1 MHTDTESCLRAVR
14 SKDARFDGWF
24 FTAVLTTGIYCR
36 PSCPVV
42 PPKPGNMRFYPSAAA
57 CQQAGFRACKRCR
70 PDTSPGS
77 PEWNHRADLVARA
90 MRLIAEGIVDREGVA
105 GLAARLGYST
115 RQIERQLLAE
125 LGAGPLA
132 LARAQRA
139 QTARILIETTQL
151 PMVDVAFAAGFASVR
166 TFNDTVREVFA
177 LAPSELRARTRT
189 RGSRQ
194 ATAARRAD
202 GAAPATALAP
212 ALGVPALGTATRGAE
227 ATAPPTDAASGGHA
241 SGIAARGLEPTA
253 PATEPATSATPG
265 APAPGT
271 AARRTDR
278 NAEAIAPPPTDPAFG
293 TPTPGTISLRLPF
306 RTPLTPDNLFGHLVA
321 TAVPGVEEWRG
332 GAYRRTLRLPYG
344 HGIVALTPRPD
355 HIGCR
360 LTLTDQ
366 RDLTV
371 AISRCRR
378 MLDLDADPVAV
389 DEQLRADPL
398 LAPLVDKAP
407 GRRVPRAV
415 DEAEFAVRA
424 VLGQQVSTAAAR
436 THAARL
442 VMAHGEPV
450 DDPEGGLTHLFP
462 EPAALAAL
470 DPEALALP
478 RSRRATLLTLVRAL
492 ADGSL
497 ALGVESDWAQARAR
511 LRELPGFGPWTVDVI
526 AMRALG
532 DPDAFLATD
541 LGVRR
546 AAEGLGLPSTP
557 AALTARAAAWRPWR
571 AYAVQYLW
579 ATDDHPI
586 NRLSS

>member
-1 MHTDTESCLRAVR
+1 MHTDTERCVRAVQ

-24 FTAVLTTGIYCR
+24 FTAVVTTGIYCR

-42 PPKPGNMRFYPSAAA
+42 PPKPKNMRFFPSAAA

-77 PEWNHRADLVARA
+77 PEWNQRADLVARA
-90 MRLIAEGIVDREGVA
+90 MRLVADGVVDREGVP

-139 QTARILIETTQL
+139 QAARLLIETTPL
-151 PMVDVAFAAGFASVR
+151 PMADIAFAAGFASIR

-177 LAPSELRARTRT
+177 LSPTDLRTR
-189 RGSRQ
+189 
-194 ATAARRAD
+194 APRRA
-202 GAAPATALAP
+202 P
-212 ALGVPALGTATRGAE
+212 
-227 ATAPPTDAASGGHA
+227 GG
-241 SGIAARGLEPTA
+241 
-253 PATEPATSATPG
+253 TPG
-265 APAPGT
+265 GATGALT
-271 AARRTDR
+271 
-278 NAEAIAPPPTDPAFG
+278 
-293 TPTPGTISLRLPF
+293 LRLPF
-306 RTPLTPDNLFGHLVA
+306 RAPLNPDNLFGHLAA
-321 TAVPGVEEWRG
+321 TAVPGVEEWRD

-344 HGIVALTPRPD
+344 HGIVSLTPQPD
-355 HIGCR
+355 HIACR
-360 LTLTDQ
+360 LTLGDL

-378 MLDLDADPVAV
+378 MLDLDADPVAI
-389 DEQLRADPL
+389 DDQLRTDPM

-407 GRRVPRAV
+407 GRRVPRTV

-442 VMAHGEPV
+442 VTAHGERV

-462 EPAALAAL
+462 APAALASV
-470 DPEALALP
+470 DPESLAMP
-478 RSRRATLLTLVRAL
+478 RTRRTTFTTLVRQL
-492 ADGSL
+492 AGDEVR
-497 ALGVESDWAQARAR
+497 LGPDSHWPETRAR
-511 LRELPGFGPWTVDVI
+511 LLSLPGFGPWTVDVI

-532 DPDAFLATD
+532 DPDAFLPTD
-541 LGVRR
+541 LGIRR
-546 AAEGLGLPSTP
+546 AAQELGLPSTP

-579 ATDDHPI
+579 ATDSHPI
-586 NRLSS
+586 NFLPV

>member
-1 MHTDTESCLRAVR
+1 MLEHMHTDTERCVRAVR

-24 FTAVLTTGIYCR
+24 FTAVLTTRIYCR

-42 PPKPGNMRFYPSAAA
+42 PPKDRNMTFYPSAAA

-70 PDTSPGS
+70 PDSSPGS

-90 MRLIAEGIVDREGVA
+90 MRLIADGVVDREGVP
-105 GLAARLGYST
+105 GLAARLGYSA
-115 RQIERQLLAE
+115 RQVERQLLAE

-139 QTARILIETTQL
+139 QTARLLIETTAL
-151 PMVDVAFAAGFASVR
+151 PMADIAFAAGFSSIR

-177 LAPSELRARTRT
+177 LAPKELRARAPKR
-189 RGSRQ
+189 S
-194 ATAARRAD
+194 AD
-202 GAAPATALAP
+202 GAA
-212 ALGVPALGTATRGAE
+212 
-227 ATAPPTDAASGGHA
+227 ASGA
-241 SGIAARGLEPTA
+241 SGV
-253 PATEPATSATPG
+253 
-265 APAPGT
+265 
-271 AARRTDR
+271 
-278 NAEAIAPPPTDPAFG
+278 
-293 TPTPGTISLRLPF
+293 ISLRLPF
-306 RTPLTPDNLFGHLVA
+306 RAPLNPDNLFGHLIA
-321 TAVPGVEEWRG
+321 TGVPGVEEWRD
-332 GAYRRTLRLPYG
+332 GAYRRTLSLPYG

-360 LTLTDQ
+360 LGLTDP
-366 RDLTV
+366 RDLTI

-378 MLDLDADPVAV
+378 LLDLDADPAAI
-389 DEQLRADPL
+389 DDQLRADPL

-407 GRRVPRAV
+407 GRRVPRTV

-442 VMAHGEPV
+442 VTAHGEPV

-462 EPAALAAL
+462 GPERLASL
-470 DPEALALP
+470 DPESLALP
-478 RSRRATLLTLVRAL
+478 RSRRTTLTTLVRHL
-492 ADGSL
+492 ADGDL
-497 ALGVESDWAQARAR
+497 ALGSAGGWDEARAR
-511 LRELPGFGPWTVDVI
+511 LTELPGFGPWTVEVI

-532 DPDAFLATD
+532 DPDAFLPSD
-541 LGVRR
+541 LGIRR
-546 AAEGLGLPSTP
+546 SARELGLPHTP

-579 ATDDHPI
+579 AVDDHPI
-586 NRLSS
+586 NFIPARDAQVRT

>member
-1 MHTDTESCLRAVR
+1 MQNGMHTDRERCVRAVQ

-42 PPKPGNMRFYPSAAA
+42 PPKPENMVFQPSAAA

-77 PEWNHRADLVARA
+77 PEWNRRADLVARA
-90 MRLIAEGIVDREGVA
+90 MRLIADGVVDREGVP
-105 GLAARLGYST
+105 GLASRLGYSA

-139 QTARILIETTQL
+139 QTARLLIETTPL
-151 PMVDVAFAAGFASVR
+151 PMADIAFAAGFSSIR

-177 LAPSELRARTRT
+177 LTPTDLRARTPR
-189 RGSRQ
+189 
-194 ATAARRAD
+194 TAAA
-202 GAAPATALAP
+202 GP
-212 ALGVPALGTATRGAE
+212 
-227 ATAPPTDAASGGHA
+227 ASGA
-241 SGIAARGLEPTA
+241 LT
-253 PATEPATSATPG
+253 
-265 APAPGT
+265 
-271 AARRTDR
+271 
-278 NAEAIAPPPTDPAFG
+278 
-293 TPTPGTISLRLPF
+293 LRLPF
-306 RTPLTPDNLFGHLVA
+306 RAPLNPDNLFGHLAA
-321 TAVPGVEEWRG
+321 TAVPGVEEWRD

-344 HGIVALTPRPD
+344 HGVVALTPTPD
-355 HIGCR
+355 HIACR
-360 LTLTDQ
+360 LTLSDL

-389 DEQLRADPL
+389 DDQLRTDPL

-407 GRRVPRAV
+407 GRRVPRTA

-442 VMAHGEPV
+442 VTAHGDPV

-462 EPAALAAL
+462 APAALAAL
-470 DPEALALP
+470 DPETLAMP
-478 RSRRATLLTLVRAL
+478 RTRRTTFTTLVSRL

-497 ALGVESDWAQARAR
+497 HLGADSDWAEARAR
-511 LRELPGFGPWTVDVI
+511 LAELPGFGPWTVDVI

-532 DPDAFLATD
+532 DPDAFLPTD
-541 LGVRR
+541 LGIRR
-546 AAEGLGLPSTP
+546 AAQQLGLPSTP

-586 NRLSS
+586 NFLPV

>member
-1 MHTDTESCLRAVR
+1 MQTGMYTETERCVRAVQ

-24 FTAVLTTGIYCR
+24 FTAVLTTRIYCR

-42 PPKPGNMRFYPSAAA
+42 PPKPQNMTFYPSAAA

-77 PEWNHRADLVARA
+77 PEWNQRADLVARA
-90 MRLIAEGIVDREGVA
+90 MRLIADGVVDREGVP
-105 GLAARLGYST
+105 GLAARLGYSA

-139 QTARILIETTQL
+139 QTARILIETTAL
-151 PMVDVAFAAGFASVR
+151 PMADIAFAAGFSAIR

-177 LAPSELRARTRT
+177 LSPSDLRTR
-189 RGSRQ
+189 
-194 ATAARRAD
+194 AAKKSTPD
-202 GAAPATALAP
+202 
-212 ALGVPALGTATRGAE
+212 
-227 ATAPPTDAASGGHA
+227 
-241 SGIAARGLEPTA
+241 
-253 PATEPATSATPG
+253 TPG
-265 APAPGT
+265 
-271 AARRTDR
+271 
-278 NAEAIAPPPTDPAFG
+278 FL
-293 TPTPGTISLRLPF
+293 SLRLPF
-306 RTPLTPDNLFGHLVA
+306 RAPLNPDNLFGHLAA
-321 TAVPGVEEWRG
+321 TAVPGVEEWRD

-344 HGIVALTPRPD
+344 HGVVALTPRPD
-355 HIGCR
+355 HIACR
-360 LTLTDQ
+360 LTLSDL

-378 MLDLDADPVAV
+378 LLDLDADPVAI
-389 DEQLRADPL
+389 DDQLRTDPL

-407 GRRVPRAV
+407 GRRVPRTV

-442 VMAHGEPV
+442 VTAHGEPV

-462 EPAALAAL
+462 SPEALAAVDPAALAM
-470 DPEALALP
+470 P
-478 RSRRATLLTLVRAL
+478 RTRRATFTTLVGEL
-492 ADGSL
+492 ADGKL
-497 ALGVESDWAQARAR
+497 QLGVETDWTETRTR
-511 LRELPGFGPWTVDVI
+511 LLDLPGFGPWTVDVI

-532 DPDAFLATD
+532 DPDAFLPTD
-541 LGVRR
+541 LGIRR
-546 AAEGLGLPSTP
+546 AAQELGLPSTP

-579 ATDDHPI
+579 ATDSHPI
-586 NRLSS
+586 NFLPV

>member
-1 MHTDTESCLRAVR
+1 MHTDRERCVRAVQ

-24 FTAVLTTGIYCR
+24 FTAVLTTRIYCR

-42 PPKPGNMRFYPSAAA
+42 PPKPENMTFYPSAAA

-77 PEWNHRADLVARA
+77 PAWNQRADLVARA
-90 MRLIAEGIVDREGVA
+90 MRLIADGVVDREGVP

-139 QTARILIETTQL
+139 QTARLLIETTAL
-151 PMVDVAFAAGFASVR
+151 PMAEIAFAAGFSSIR
-166 TFNDTVREVFA
+166 SFNDTVREVFA
-177 LAPSELRARTRT
+177 LAPGELRARLPKTT
-189 RGSRQ
+189 
-194 ATAARRAD
+194 
-202 GAAPATALAP
+202 
-212 ALGVPALGTATRGAE
+212 
-227 ATAPPTDAASGGHA
+227 
-241 SGIAARGLEPTA
+241 
-253 PATEPATSATPG
+253 
-265 APAPGT
+265 
-271 AARRTDR
+271 
-278 NAEAIAPPPTDPAFG
+278 AIAPGVLT
-293 TPTPGTISLRLPF
+293 LRLPF
-306 RTPLTPDNLFGHLVA
+306 RAPLNPDNLFGHLAA
-321 TAVPGVEEWRG
+321 TAVPGVEEWRD

-344 HGIVALTPRPD
+344 HGIVALTPRSD

-360 LTLTDQ
+360 LTLSDL
-366 RDLTV
+366 RDLPV

-389 DEQLRADPL
+389 DDQLRADPL

-407 GRRVPRAV
+407 GRRVPRTV
-415 DEAEFAVRA
+415 DEDEFAVRA

-442 VMAHGEPV
+442 VTAYGEAV
-450 DDPEGGLTHLFP
+450 EDPEGGLTHLFP
-462 EPAALAAL
+462 APEALAAL
-470 DPEALALP
+470 DPESLAMP
-478 RSRRATLLTLVRAL
+478 RTRRTTFTTLVRRL
-492 ADGSL
+492 ADKEIH
-497 ALGVESDWAQARAR
+497 LGVESDWEETRAR
-511 LRELPGFGPWTVDVI
+511 LLALPGFGPWTVDVI

-532 DPDAFLATD
+532 DPDAFLPTD
-541 LGVRR
+541 LGIRR
-546 AAEGLGLPSTP
+546 AAQGLGLPSTP

-579 ATDDHPI
+579 ATDGHPI
-586 NRLSS
+586 NFLPV

>member
-1 MHTDTESCLRAVR
+1 MHTDTEHCVRAVQ

-24 FTAVLTTGIYCR
+24 FTAVVTTRIYCR

-42 PPKPGNMRFYPSAAA
+42 PPKPENMTFYPSAAA

-77 PEWNHRADLVARA
+77 PEWNQRADLVARA
-90 MRLIAEGIVDREGVA
+90 MRLIGDGTVDREGVP

-139 QTARILIETTQL
+139 QTARLLVETTAL
-151 PMVDVAFAAGFASVR
+151 PMAEIAFAAGFSSIR

-177 LAPSELRARTRT
+177 LSPSELRDRLPKTRMHAHSGMST
-189 RGSRQ
+189 TVS
-194 ATAARRAD
+194 TPAA
-202 GAAPATALAP
+202 L
-212 ALGVPALGTATRGAE
+212 
-227 ATAPPTDAASGGHA
+227 
-241 SGIAARGLEPTA
+241 
-253 PATEPATSATPG
+253 
-265 APAPGT
+265 
-271 AARRTDR
+271 
-278 NAEAIAPPPTDPAFG
+278 N
-293 TPTPGTISLRLPF
+293 LRLPF
-306 RTPLTPDNLFGHLVA
+306 RAPLNPDNLFGHLAA
-321 TAVPGVEEWRG
+321 TAVPGVEEWRD

-344 HGIVALTPRPD
+344 HGIAALTPNPD
-355 HIGCR
+355 HIACR
-360 LTLTDQ
+360 LTLTDL
-366 RDLTV
+366 RDLPV

-389 DEQLRADPL
+389 DEQLRTDPV
-398 LAPLVDKAP
+398 LAPLVAKAP
-407 GRRVPRAV
+407 GRRVPRTV

-442 VMAHGEPV
+442 VTAYGDPV

-462 EPAALAAL
+462 DPQSLAAL
-470 DPEALALP
+470 DPESLAMP
-478 RSRRATLLTLVRAL
+478 RTRRTTFTTLVRQL
-492 ADGSL
+492 ADGTL
-497 ALGVESDWAQARAR
+497 HLGVESDWSEARAR
-511 LRELPGFGPWTVDVI
+511 LLALPGFGPWTVDVI

-532 DPDAFLATD
+532 DPDAFLPTD
-541 LGVRR
+541 LGIRR
-546 AAEGLGLPSTP
+546 AAQELGLPSTP

-579 ATDDHPI
+579 ATDSHPI
-586 NRLSS
+586 NFLPV